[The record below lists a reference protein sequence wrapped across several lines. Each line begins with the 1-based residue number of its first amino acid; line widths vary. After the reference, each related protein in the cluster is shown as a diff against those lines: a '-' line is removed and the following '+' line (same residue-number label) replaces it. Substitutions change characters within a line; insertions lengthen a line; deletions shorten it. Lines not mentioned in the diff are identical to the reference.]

1 VPCTTQ
7 DELTACVILL
17 KWFHLQCSNGLR
29 AGNHRH
35 FHSGLHESTADCV
48 TDKTCSLVDIQFLHE
63 PHPMRFSRFDT
74 DTQNA
79 GSIFRGFSFGNQL
92 QHLTL
97 ADRQG
102 IRWPIGFGPIGLHHR
117 ARNSRAKI
125 ELTAGDLL
133 NGMDEVTCNLIL

>member
-1 VPCTTQ
+1 M
-7 DELTACVILL
+7 L
-17 KWFHLQCSNGLR
+17 KQFHLQCTNVVR
-29 AGNHRH
+29 AGNHHH
-35 FHSGLHESTADCV
+35 FHSRLYQSATDCV
-48 TDKTCSLVDIQFLHE
+48 AHKTRGLVDIQFLHE

-102 IRWPIGFGPIGLHHR
+102 IRWPIGFGPVGFHHR

-133 NGMDEVTCNLIL
+133 DGMDEVTCNLIL